1 MIAKSRGFNNIAKER
16 EKTKGAELSK
26 EIVSQ
31 FHFPIACS
39 VLSVFR
45 HFFVPPPTSPQ
56 WWNSPL
62 PVAPRSYRLGCWLSH
77 TLALPALPMYLVK
90 VDHCPALPYKKTW
103 KDNGRDSVIKKHPRW
118 RSQWSL
124 ETNVMTNQP
133 RTLSSNPIPPHPQKG
148 YFEEATQV
156 SLAPSLHNLIYWR
169 PVCDG
174 GVADG
179 SRRKWNNR
187 CNQHY
192 KASAQ
197 FLACAQTKLNSG

>member
-1 MIAKSRGFNNIAKER
+1 MAIRIYMSLSALYIGSLYKLQSSPKTTSNTYAHSAFPLQCWDVIAKLRGFNNITKER

-77 TLALPALPMYLVK
+77 TLALSALPMYLVK

-118 RSQWSL
+118 RSQ
-124 ETNVMTNQP
+124 
-133 RTLSSNPIPPHPQKG
+133 
-148 YFEEATQV
+148 
-156 SLAPSLHNLIYWR
+156 
-169 PVCDG
+169 
-174 GVADG
+174 
-179 SRRKWNNR
+179 
-187 CNQHY
+187 
-192 KASAQ
+192 
-197 FLACAQTKLNSG
+197 